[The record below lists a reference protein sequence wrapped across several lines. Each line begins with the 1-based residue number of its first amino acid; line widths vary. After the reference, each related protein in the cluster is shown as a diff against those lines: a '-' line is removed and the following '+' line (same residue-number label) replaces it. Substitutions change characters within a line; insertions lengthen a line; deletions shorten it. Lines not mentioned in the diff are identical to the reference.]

1 MSITRSAKK
10 MQVKKSLLK
19 FYSLLLLF
27 TSLEMKCEGLKP
39 GGIFTQSGLMD
50 SCELGDPKGR
60 LMMITQDSQSILLRK
75 RDQVSS
81 REYSNGP
88 PTQP

>member
-27 TSLEMKCEGLKP
+27 TSLEMKCEGLNS
-39 GGIFTQSGLMD
+39 GGILTQSGSMD
-50 SCELGDPKGR
+50 SRELGDP
-60 LMMITQDSQSILLRK
+60 
-75 RDQVSS
+75 
-81 REYSNGP
+81 
-88 PTQP
+88 

>member
-27 TSLEMKCEGLKP
+27 TSLEMKCEGLNP
-39 GGIFTQSGLMD
+39 GGILTQSALMD
-50 SCELGDPKGR
+50 SRELGDP
-60 LMMITQDSQSILLRK
+60 
-75 RDQVSS
+75 
-81 REYSNGP
+81 
-88 PTQP
+88 